1 MKNILIGFILT
12 ISFSKVSFSQDTNL
26 NYNKKLADSLG
37 ADAFGMKEY
46 VFCLLKTG
54 PANIKEKY
62 KLNQLFVGH
71 MENINKLVEAGKLV
85 IAGPFGKNDKNY
97 RGLFI
102 LNVKTIEEAQLLIQ
116 TDPCIR
122 EKVFEADLTP
132 WYGSAAIIEYLKV
145 HKTIEKSKI

>member
-1 MKNILIGFILT
+1 MKNILIAFVLIIT
-12 ISFSKVSFSQDTNL
+12 FNKITFSQNV
-26 NYNKKLADSLG
+26 NPNFNQKLADSLG

-54 PANIKEKY
+54 PANIKDKY

-71 MENINKLVEAGKLV
+71 MENINKLADAGKLV

-102 LNVKTIEEAQLLIQ
+102 LNVKTIEEAKILLQ
-116 TDPCIR
+116 TDPCVR
-122 EKVFEADLTP
+122 EKVFVADLTP